1 MKTGK
6 VKMMKVSLKKY
17 KQKNISKF
25 DKKNEFIYT
34 IFIMVCK
41 LT

>member
-17 KQKNISKF
+17 KQKNISKLI
-25 DKKNEFIYT
+25 KKMNLFT
-34 IFIMVCK
+34 QSS
-41 LT
+41 